1 MLGDS
6 DARTFMGVPALS
18 HAADLT
24 ADIAVFGA
32 GCCTPYLSAAE
43 YANANLGV
51 SDESWGESVK
61 ALVVLGDGM
70 AATED
75 ALISHCRDHLASY
88 KKPKSVEFLSELS
101 KNATG
106 KVLKRQLRDRYW
118 QGHERRV

>member
-1 MLGDS
+1 
-6 DARTFMGVPALS
+6 
-18 HAADLT
+18 
-24 ADIAVFGA
+24 
-32 GCCTPYLSAAE
+32 
-43 YANANLGV
+43 
-51 SDESWGESVK
+51 
-61 ALVVLGDGM
+61 M

-106 KVLKRQLRDRYW
+106 KGLKRQLRDRYW